1 MWEASRLGTSSA
13 AMTHQAACGT
23 VALNGTLARLDRT
36 LVAPG
41 GTFCSPKPSSGYT
54 RSSGAAEFLDQWE
67 HPWAQA
73 TSLPGHLHPKQP
85 FAVVCSSCEPLGF
98 PRRPAHEHPAQSLL
112 LHLQNSFKDVFLQD
126 LPRSIQSQCAKILLS
141 QTRGKKAAPEGRGS
155 SSAHARC
162 QRWLWERHRRQQG
175 IPSSMCRLLIRAGPG
190 DPRRA

>member
-1 MWEASRLGTSSA
+1 
-13 AMTHQAACGT
+13 MTHQAACGT

-141 QTRGKKAAPEGRGS
+141 QTRGKKQPLKVVAAARPMPGVSAGSGRGTGGS
-155 SSAHARC
+155 
-162 QRWLWERHRRQQG
+162 
-175 IPSSMCRLLIRAGPG
+175 RASPAPCAGC
-190 DPRRA
+190 